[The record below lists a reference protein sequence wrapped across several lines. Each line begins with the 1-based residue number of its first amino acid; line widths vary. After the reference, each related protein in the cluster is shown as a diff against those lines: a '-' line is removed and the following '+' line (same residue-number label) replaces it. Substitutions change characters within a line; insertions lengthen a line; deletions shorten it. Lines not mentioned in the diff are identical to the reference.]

1 VIRGAR
7 YLERYDLRRSG
18 SVCSL
23 RWLQNH
29 FFSVPTTATPMVQ
42 GNVVAELI
50 IDSTVPVAAM
60 SIVGSPMIEF
70 DEKVEPI
77 F

>member
-1 VIRGAR
+1 
-7 YLERYDLRRSG
+7 
-18 SVCSL
+18 
-23 RWLQNH
+23 
-29 FFSVPTTATPMVQ
+29 MVQ
-42 GNVVAELI
+42 GNVVTELI

-60 SIVGSPMIEF
+60 SIVGSPMIEV